1 MKTIKLLLLLWIAT
15 VNMATAAS
23 QSAPGKKGVYLSLE
37 DFIGHHVSYEGSKKI
52 ILNRFSGASN
62 IRIIENDQAIKLEKD
77 KLFGYRDSDGQ
88 DFRFFHN
95 EGYKIIDHAGLFI
108 YTAYASSSVEKGKG
122 WVKKDSYYFSA
133 GGNGTIYPLTIE
145 NLKKAFPENLKFHD
159 LLDGL
164 KSEADLAGYDE
175 YRKMVKVNYLY
186 KMSVKAPIE

>member
-1 MKTIKLLLLLWIAT
+1 MKTIKLLLLLWIVT
-15 VNMATAAS
+15 VNTAIA
-23 QSAPGKKGVYLSLE
+23 KKGIYLSLE
-37 DFIGHHVSYEGSKKI
+37 DFIGRHVSYEGSKKI

-62 IRIIENDQAIKLEKD
+62 IRIIENDQVVKLEKD
-77 KLFGYRDSDGQ
+77 KVFGYTDGNGQ

-95 EGYKIIDHAGLFI
+95 EGYQIFDHEGLFI
-108 YTAYASSSVEKGKG
+108 YKAYASSSVEKGKG
-122 WVKKDSYYFSA
+122 WVKKSSYYFSA

-164 KSEADLAGYDE
+164 RSEADLTAYDE